1 VLHVC
6 VGGGGS
12 GRDPRTGQSL
22 LAGVQLIENAG
33 GMTVGDK
40 NPPPTPPPLKLRAA
54 EGGAV
59 GGGALTG
66 RLAVVAAS
74 GPAGTCGLGLAF
86 SHFILLW
93 SGGGLGFSD

>member
-1 VLHVC
+1 MLHAGVC
-6 VGGGGS
+6 VGGD

-22 LAGVQLIENAG
+22 LAGVQLIENVG

-40 NPPPTPPPLKLRAA
+40 NPPTPPPLKLTAA

-74 GPAGTCGLGLAF
+74 GPAGACGLGLAF
-86 SHFILLW
+86 YHFILFYY
-93 SGGGLGFSD
+93 GRAVV